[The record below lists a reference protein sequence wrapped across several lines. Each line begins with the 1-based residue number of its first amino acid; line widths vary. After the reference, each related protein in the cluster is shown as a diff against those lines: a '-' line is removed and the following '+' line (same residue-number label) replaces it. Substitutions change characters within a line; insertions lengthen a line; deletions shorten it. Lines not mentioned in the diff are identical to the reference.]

1 MNKNLTEGTEWKKIL
16 LFALPI
22 MAGTLLQQLYNTV
35 DGLVVGNYVSSNAL
49 AAVGSCGT
57 LALIFVAL
65 GIGMGNGCGIVISQY
80 FGAKEYSNMRRSIS
94 TILILFLAMGVFFT
108 VLGVGTTEI
117 VMRYLIGI
125 KDEDIFRHAVIY
137 FRVYAIGILFQ
148 FIYNAVAS
156 MLRSIGDSKATLYF
170 LLVSTLS
177 NIGLDMLFVAV
188 FRWEVFGAALA
199 TIIAQ
204 FACAFVSCIYMV
216 KKYEYFRF
224 KRQEF
229 VFDGGKFR
237 LCLKMGIPTTIQQI
251 ILSSGMIFLQRLIN
265 SFGAVTMSAY
275 AVGTKVEQYLSVP
288 SSGFYSGMSAFAGQ
302 NTGAG
307 RPDRVK
313 RGMWSAIIMN
323 LIFVGV
329 IGALQCIFAEDCAAF
344 FGVTGEALKQ
354 SVEYIVFLACV
365 YPLLAFYLPINGMFQ
380 GAGVPQHAM
389 AVVLLALGGRVIGA
403 YVMVYVFGLGYASC
417 WQSCAIGWCMG
428 LAYSLTYYFSG
439 KWKNRKIGEKSQ

>member
-1 MNKNLTEGTEWKKIL
+1 MEKKLTEGTEWKKIL

-49 AAVGSCGT
+49 AAVGSSGS

-65 GIGMGNGCGIVISQY
+65 GIGMGNGCGIVISQF
-80 FGAKEYSNMRRSIS
+80 FGAREYEDMRKAAS
-94 TILILFLAMGVFFT
+94 TILILFFAMGLFFT
-108 VLGVGTTEI
+108 VLGVSTTEF

-125 KDEDIFRHAVIY
+125 KDDDIFRHAVIY

-148 FIYNAVAS
+148 FVYNAVSS
-156 MLRSIGDSKATLYF
+156 MLRSIGDSRATLYF

-204 FACAFVSCIYMV
+204 FACALFSWMYMIRR
-216 KKYEYFRF
+216 YEHFRF
-224 KRQEF
+224 KRKEF
-229 VFDGGKFR
+229 VFDGVKFR

-275 AVGTKVEQYLSVP
+275 AVGTKIEQYLSIP
-288 SSGFYSGMSAFAGQ
+288 SSGFYSGMAAFAGQ

-313 RGMWSAIIMN
+313 RGMWAAIIMN
-323 LIFVGV
+323 LLFVGI
-329 IGALQCIFAEDCAAF
+329 IGALQCIFAEPLAAF
-344 FGVTGEALKQ
+344 FGVSGQTLSQ
-354 SVEYIVFLACV
+354 SIEYIVFIAFA

-380 GAGVPQHAM
+380 GAGVPLHSM
-389 AVVLLALGGRVIGA
+389 GVVLLALGGRVIGA
-403 YVMVYVFGLGYASC
+403 YVMVYAFGLGYASC
-417 WQSCAIGWCMG
+417 WQSSAIGWTMG
-428 LAYSLTYYFSG
+428 LTYSLIYYFSG
-439 KWKNRKIGEKSQ
+439 RWKNRKIKANGQ